1 MLLYSLREK
10 MGNLTATQR
19 KIARFILDYP
29 SEAAFLTA
37 TQLGDRLG
45 VSQST
50 VVRFA
55 AQLGFAGY
63 PQMRAALKDVIME
76 KLTTKDRLKSYSEE
90 ESEGNICLHALHD
103 DLEALTRTIE
113 DFDAVSIDKV
123 SQAIVEADHVYIVGH
138 LSSRSLAYFL
148 WYYLVWFFPNTHLV
162 DKTLANELF
171 VNATEKS
178 LAIGIS
184 FPRYTRWTVET
195 LEFAKKTGMHTAAIC
210 SGHDSPL
217 ADVSDVV
224 VSVPWKP
231 LSFIDSFT
239 APMSVIN
246 CLLLNTA
253 RIMGPSVQE
262 KLAKLE
268 RMWKENQVYAD

>member
-55 AQLGFAGY
+55 AQLGFEGY

-76 KLTTKDRLKSYSEE
+76 KLTTKDRLKAYGEE
-90 ESEGNICLHALHD
+90 EPEGNICLHALHD
-103 DLEALTRTIE
+103 DLEALTKTIE
-113 DFDAVSIDKV
+113 GFDAVSVEKA
-123 SQAIVEADHVYIVGH
+123 SRAIVGADHVFIVGH

-210 SGHDSPL
+210 SGYDSPL

-224 VSVPWKP
+224 ISVPWKP

-253 RIMGPSVQE
+253 MIMGPSVQE

>member
-253 RIMGPSVQE
+253 RIKGPSVQE
-262 KLAKLE
+262 KLEKLE
-268 RMWKENQVYAD
+268 MMWKENEVYAD

>member
-253 RIMGPSVQE
+253 RIKGPAVQE
-262 KLAKLE
+262 KLEKLE
-268 RMWKENQVYAD
+268 MMWKENEVYAD

>member
-1 MLLYSLREK
+1 MLLYGLREK
-10 MGNLTATQR
+10 MGDLTATQR

-55 AQLGFAGY
+55 VQLGFEGY
-63 PQMRAALKDVIME
+63 PQMRAALKDAIMD

-90 ESEGNICLHALHD
+90 EPEGNICLHALHD
-103 DLEALTRTIE
+103 DLEALTKTIE
-113 DFDAVSIDKV
+113 DFNPASIEKA
-123 SQAIVEADHVYIVGH
+123 SQAIVAADHVYIVGH
-138 LSSRSLAYFL
+138 LSSGSLAYFL

-171 VNATEKS
+171 VNATERS

-195 LEFAKKTGMHTAAIC
+195 LGFAKKTGMNTVAIC
-210 SGHDSPL
+210 SGYDSPM
-217 ADVSDVV
+217 ADVSDVLI
-224 VSVPWKP
+224 SVPWKP

-268 RMWKENQVYAD
+268 MMWKENEVYAD

>member
-1 MLLYSLREK
+1 VLLCTLRER
-10 MGNLTATQR
+10 MADLTATQR
-19 KIARFILDYP
+19 KIARFVLDYP

-63 PQMRAALKDVIME
+63 PQMRAALRDVIMD

-90 ESEGNICLHALHD
+90 EPEGNVCLHALHD

-148 WYYLVWFFPNTHLV
+148 WYYLVWFFPNAHLV

-195 LEFAKKTGMHTAAIC
+195 LGFAKASGMRTAAIC

-239 APMSVIN
+239 APMSVMN

-268 RMWKENQVYAD
+268 KMWKENGVYAD